1 MRRNSLII
9 TAVLTALLTMSFAAY
24 GQEMMT
30 NDEVIS
36 LTKAGLASS
45 VIIGKIHTSKSNFDM
60 STDALIK
67 LKQSGVGDDVVT
79 AMLEAKSG
87 VSTSKPASG
96 PTSTTTGAAPVGM
109 TGDPNDPMAKHNYG
123 IYLYE
128 EKDGVRR
135 MTLVKP
141 TVSAQNRTGGLFTS
155 SLTYGITKVK
165 TKANLPGRTSALQ
178 IPNTAPVFYFYL
190 DVTSGGL
197 NTSSGIPSDP
207 NEFTLVRFNIRDDNR
222 EVTIGKANA
231 FGGKGGRQHS
241 TLDELAAPLEEVGG
255 IIDQF
260 APAFEHVLARVG
272 DILAG
277 RFDGFPAL
285 LGFIGNQL
293 ARILAA
299 LRGVKDRCRGANEGA
314 RQEPCD
320 IAGGLALRLVCFRA
334 FVRHVKR
341 APQ

>member
-9 TAVLTALLTMSFAAY
+9 TAVLTALLTMASAAFS
-24 GQEMMT
+24 QEMMT

-96 PTSTTTGAAPVGM
+96 PTSTTTGAAPVGL

-231 FGGKGGRQHS
+231 FGGKGGLS
-241 TLDELAAPLEEVGG
+241 DEYVV
-255 IIDQF
+255 QF
-260 APAFEHVLARVG
+260 KAE
-272 DILAG
+272 D
-277 RFDGFPAL
+277 
-285 LGFIGNQL
+285 LGNGVF
-293 ARILAA
+293 RITPGAA
-299 LRGVKDRCRGANEGA
+299 LPKGEYGFFLVNSGNSNASAAVGAKFFDFGIN
-314 RQEPCD
+314 P
-320 IAGGLALRLVCFRA
+320 I
-334 FVRHVKR
+334 
-341 APQ
+341 P

>member
-9 TAVLTALLTMSFAAY
+9 TAVLTALLTMSSAAF

-231 FGGKGGRQHS
+231 FGGKGGLS
-241 TLDELAAPLEEVGG
+241 DEYVV
-255 IIDQF
+255 QF
-260 APAFEHVLARVG
+260 KAE
-272 DILAG
+272 D
-277 RFDGFPAL
+277 
-285 LGFIGNQL
+285 LGNGVF
-293 ARILAA
+293 RITPGAA
-299 LRGVKDRCRGANEGA
+299 LPKGEYGFFLVNSGNSNASAAVGAKFFDFGIN
-314 RQEPCD
+314 P
-320 IAGGLALRLVCFRA
+320 I
-334 FVRHVKR
+334 
-341 APQ
+341 P